1 MEKGDKGSY
10 IFSLSFVDYSKNIIF
25 LYSIALPNDL
35 VLFLAFCKDRE
46 ISPEVLIASNVADSV
61 WGDISK
67 YIFGRNRAS
76 FRKNIYL
83 KWKNNSHDIHTK
95 LTQVFWW
102 HLNLTSLGVGN
113 IMCDIKTQ
121 FQQLYQVT

>member
-10 IFSLSFVDYSKNIIF
+10 IFSFSFVDYSKNIIF

-46 ISPEVLIASNVADSV
+46 ISPEVLTASNAVADSV

-67 YIFGRNRAS
+67 YILEETKPVPGR
-76 FRKNIYL
+76 
-83 KWKNNSHDIHTK
+83 TC
-95 LTQVFWW
+95 TQ
-102 HLNLTSLGVGN
+102 
-113 IMCDIKTQ
+113 MEE
-121 FQQLYQVT
+121 